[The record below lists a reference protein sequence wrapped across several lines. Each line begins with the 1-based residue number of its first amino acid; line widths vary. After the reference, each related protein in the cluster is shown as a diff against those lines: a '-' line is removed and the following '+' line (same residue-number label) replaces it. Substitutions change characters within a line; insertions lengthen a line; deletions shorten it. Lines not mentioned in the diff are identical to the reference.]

1 MQLRHAGIGQII
13 AGNQLNQ
20 GIDGEVGSGA
30 DGAEFSQ
37 KRNRPLD
44 RSMLVAGTHG
54 AHQAPHDFFGGAGTK
69 LQVDANRAQGMEQQ
83 FFGLGIVEPRQNR
96 RIEALTLAVH
106 FAEQGITHG
115 IDAPRTHA
123 LEAPGQ
129 HATGAF
135 AQPQR
140 AQQTA
145 NDADMAQIDVVIID
159 AHLRQT
165 GAGQTE
171 YFGIATG

>member
-20 GIDGEVGSGA
+20 GINGDVGSGA
-30 DGAEFSQ
+30 DGAEFRQ
-37 KRNRPLD
+37 KSNRPFD

-54 AHQAPHDFFGGAGTK
+54 AYQAPHDFFGGAGAK
-69 LQVDANRAQGMEQQ
+69 LQVDAYRAQGVEQQ

-96 RIEALTLAVH
+96 RIEALAFAVH
-106 FAEQGITHG
+106 FAEQGIAHG
-115 IDAPRTHA
+115 IDATRAHA

-135 AQPQR
+135 AQAQR

-145 NDADMAQIDVVIID
+145 NDTDMAEIDMEIVD
-159 AHLRQT
+159 AYLHQP
-165 GAGQTE
+165 GASQTE
-171 YFGIATG
+171 DFGIATG